1 MNNDII
7 RKKGNIIHSL
17 VLERHISKIHF
28 AIEGSRT
35 GGKSTAVIIVCQV
48 NSVGYLSSQTWMTSA
63 SLSALRF
70 LWSSIFSRSP
80 WLILKACPICFHLY
94 SMGDNKRIRSSLSSI
109 IIMTHHQYI
118 LLKYIS

>member
-7 RKKGNIIHSL
+7 RKKGNIIHLL
-17 VLERHISKIHF
+17 VLERHISRIHF

-35 GGKSTAVIIVCQV
+35 GGKSTAVIIVDQV
-48 NSVGYLSSQTWMTSA
+48 TSLGRLSNQTWMTSA

-70 LWSSIFSRSP
+70 LWSSIFSRPP
-80 WLILKACPICFHLY
+80 WLILKACPICLHLY

-109 IIMTHHQYI
+109 IIKTHH
-118 LLKYIS
+118 